1 MFEIG
6 QIVTYATS
14 GACRIDAR
22 ETRRVAGMDL
32 EYFILHPV
40 YDKSMTICVPTANPT
55 LLARMRPALD
65 REAILDLIHTIPE
78 HDAYSDLAPEER
90 RERYEHALQSGD
102 QTELARML
110 RSIHG
115 VKKQRQAVGK
125 QLSSYEENVMREAE
139 NMLHTEFAHALGIEP
154 GQVAEFIRAEL
165 DGDAPLRQAE
175 A

>member
-6 QIVTYATS
+6 QIVTYGTS

-22 ETRRVAGMDL
+22 ETRRMAGMDL

-55 LLARMRPALD
+55 LLARMRPALSK
-65 REAILDLIHTIPE
+65 EQILDLIHSIPE
-78 HDAYSDLAPEER
+78 NDAYSDLAPEER
-90 RERYEHALQSGD
+90 REHYEHALQSGD

-115 VKKQRQAVGK
+115 VKKQRQALGK

-139 NMLHTEFAHALGIEP
+139 NMLHTEFAHGLGIEP
-154 GQVAEFIRAEL
+154 REVAEFIRAEL
-165 DGDAPLRQAE
+165 DEDARLAE